1 MTQPAPRVPALSGGS
16 VSSAARF
23 LAMRQARIERRG
35 TRSWRHDD
43 IAEFR
48 RAFLEEVDPKEPR
61 WQRVI
66 RARLVARFGAETAT
80 KARVCNTWRWA
91 LADGHVQRT
100 DAGYVRVRELP
111 EVAALAERRKPIV
124 GEIWLQ
130 ESSGRL
136 VEIIDVRFS
145 DDRKPPIVEY
155 RFLDNGHRAQR
166 RWPEFDWAFRAPP
179 LRAA

>member
-16 VSSAARF
+16 ASSAARF
-23 LAMRQARIERRG
+23 LAMRQARVERRG

-48 RAFLEEVDPKEPR
+48 RAFLEEVDPTEPR
-61 WQRVI
+61 WQRAI
-66 RARLVARFGAETAT
+66 RARLVARFGASAT

-91 LADGHVQRT
+91 LEDGYVRRT

-111 EVAALAERRKPIV
+111 EVGALAERRQPVV

-130 ESSGRL
+130 ESTGRL
-136 VEIIDVRFS
+136 VEILDVRFYEGKAPMV
-145 DDRKPPIVEY
+145 DY
-155 RFLDNGHRAQR
+155 RFVDNGHRAQR
-166 RWPEFDWAFRAPP
+166 RWPEFDGAFRAPP
-179 LRAA
+179 PRAA